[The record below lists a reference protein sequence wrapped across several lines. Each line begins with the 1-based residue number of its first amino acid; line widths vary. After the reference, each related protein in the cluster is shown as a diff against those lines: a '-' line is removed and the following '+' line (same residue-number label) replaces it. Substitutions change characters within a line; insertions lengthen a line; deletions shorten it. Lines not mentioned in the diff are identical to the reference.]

1 MSSPTHEL
9 PTMTNTA
16 DRNPFGKPAQD
27 LRILRRVLLTS
38 ASLAS
43 HRTLTI
49 ICEEIARAL
58 MADAATLIRAA
69 PFNPGSLEVAAEH
82 RPIDNLSSAIGLTL
96 LLKDSELLRE
106 VMQTKQSVAVFD
118 VQGHRGLTLEHR
130 QLLTNLKVKSS
141 LIAPLTS
148 GSEVI
153 GAISIDSQSPRFFSE
168 TDQSLLQNILN
179 TLAPALE
186 QMKLLEQR
194 QALQYRFQ
202 DLLTGI
208 NGIVWEAIWN
218 NKTLECSYISPQVK
232 PILGYSQSDFI
243 GNTMTAAWV
252 KIAHP
257 DERKRIAERFSNA
270 AHPTDSTHLA
280 FKATR
285 ADSKEIWLS
294 DSFALHRDQSNQ
306 LYLRG
311 VMIDISNAH
320 EHLSQSIEDHTLYDP
335 ITGLPNPV
343 IYRMQLESAMRRA
356 ARFGHHVGLLRI
368 SFSNPIDRDHH
379 LVRAIGET
387 LQKEV
392 RNTDLVARTTNNE
405 FSVILADL
413 TEPNAMIAIAQNLN
427 YAIHRLALPPQLR
440 TTIGAAIFPK
450 DADTPEGMYDAAHK
464 VFQV

>member
-1 MSSPTHEL
+1 
-9 PTMTNTA
+9 MTNTA
-16 DRNPFGKPAQD
+16 DRTPSGRPAPD

-43 HRTLTI
+43 HRTLTV

-58 MADAATLIRAA
+58 AADATTLMRVT
-69 PFNPGSLEVAAEH
+69 PFNSANLEVAAEH
-82 RPIDNLSSAIGLTL
+82 RPIDNLSSALGLTVP
-96 LLKDSELLRE
+96 LKDSELLRE
-106 VMQTKQSVAVFD
+106 VIQTKQSVAVFD

-141 LIAPLTS
+141 LIAPLIS
-148 GSEVI
+148 GVDVI

-168 TDQSLLQNILN
+168 TDQTLLQTILN

-218 NKTLECSYISPQVK
+218 NKTLECSYISPQIK
-232 PILGYSQSDFI
+232 PILGYPQSDFI

-285 ADSKEIWLS
+285 ADGQEIWLS
-294 DSFALHRDQSNQ
+294 DSFALHRDQNNQ

-368 SFSNPIDRDHH
+368 GFSKPIDRDHQ
-379 LVRAIGET
+379 LVRNIGVT

-413 TEPNAMIAIAQNLN
+413 TEPNAMVAIAQNLN
-427 YAIHRLALPPQLR
+427 YAIHRLPLPAKLK
-440 TTIGAAIFPK
+440 TSIGAAIFPK

-464 VFQV
+464 VFHV